1 MGVEL
6 TLVDIGA
13 SGGVHPRWSELPCD
27 LRAVLFEPDPEEF
40 RRLKAAVPA
49 NWIVL
54 NSALSHCSERVFFN
68 FTRKPQVS
76 SVYTSNRDIL
86 DRYPDARRFD
96 TMVAVKTNTD
106 TLDNQLKGH
115 GIKDVDFIKIDV
127 EGHALPILQG
137 SVETLKDV
145 IGVEVEVD
153 FLPTRRGQC
162 LFPEIHVFLTSLGFE
177 LMDLRRYFWRR
188 RGTANYG
195 NTVKGQLAIADAL
208 YLRPPDGWVDAQ
220 EQWDFCHDKSFR
232 AAVICL
238 AYGYFDL
245 AEIVARSVRPPD
257 RWRIDLALEK
267 QSYKRRL
274 PDFRGK
280 GRIYN
285 VLSSLAD
292 VFAVGGDKGTYSGTD
307 PRVGNL

>member
-1 MGVEL
+1 MELKAMTSL
-6 TLVDIGA
+6 TLIDIGA
-13 SGGVHPRWSELPCD
+13 SGGIHPRWNKLPCD
-27 LRAVLFEPDPEEF
+27 LRAVLFEPDPEEYA
-40 RRLKAAVPA
+40 RLKAKAPD
-49 NWIVL
+49 NWTVL
-54 NSALSHCSERVFFN
+54 QSALSHCSGHVFFN
-68 FTRKPQVS
+68 LTRKPQVS

-96 TMVAVKTNTD
+96 TMASVKILTD
-106 TLDNQLKGH
+106 TLDNQLEGH

-188 RGTANYG
+188 VATANYG
-195 NTVKGQLAIADAL
+195 NTIKGQLAIADAL
-208 YLRPPDGWVDAQ
+208 YLRPPAVFTD
-220 EQWDFCHDKSFR
+220 DKTFR
-232 AAVICL
+232 AALVYL

-245 AEIVARSVRPPD
+245 TEIMVPLL
-257 RWRIDLALEK
+257 RWPNRQTILAVLKK
-267 QSYKRRL
+267 QRTKPRL

-285 VLSSLAD
+285 ALSSLAD